1 MYRSREWIFE
11 RIRRDRRLDPM
22 VSQRTLAQ
30 RYRVSC
36 KTVVKTLNHPV
47 PTVRKPPLGSLD
59 LDTKGAKLL
68 FQIFTEREE
77 RKATAVATN
86 SPFNEWEAINEPRLC
101 AAIADRITFRC
112 TFIQT
117 GTESHRLQATEAE
130 HHTAR

>member
-1 MYRSREWIFE
+1 MSGDLFVYRSREWIFE

-36 KTVVKTLNHPV
+36 KTVVKALNPPV
-47 PTVRKPPLGSLD
+47 PPVRKPPVGYLD

-68 FQIFTEREE
+68 FQIF
-77 RKATAVATN
+77 
-86 SPFNEWEAINEPRLC
+86 NEPRLC
-101 AAIADRITFRC
+101 AAIADRIAFRC

-117 GTESHRLQATEAE
+117 GTESYRLQATEAE

>member
-1 MYRSREWIFE
+1 MYRSREWVFE

-30 RYRVSC
+30 RYRASC
-36 KTVVKTLNHPV
+36 KTVVKTLNHPA
-47 PTVRKPPLGSLD
+47 PPVRKPPLGCLD

-68 FQIFTEREE
+68 FQI
-77 RKATAVATN
+77 V
-86 SPFNEWEAINEPRLC
+86 NEPRRC

-112 TFIQT
+112 TFLQT
-117 GTESHRLQATEAE
+117 GTESYRPQATEAE